1 MAPRASGMARK
12 GVRLV
17 APCGVPFVVCS
28 PSAARLVSV
37 IGMIVGMPSVDRL
50 EDSRQE
56 PDPGAPNPRGV
67 LYPARLPTFD
77 RLPAPDAVAQL
88 GRWFWIP
95 EWRIPPGRASR
106 QHLIAFPPRH
116 PVLEPGSR
124 GPAGPTTGGSYPGPT
139 RPAGAPRPP

>member
-88 GRWFWIP
+88 VRWFWIP
-95 EWRIPPGRASR
+95 EWRIPPGGASPPPLVPFPAR
-106 QHLIAFPPRH
+106 Q
-116 PVLEPGSR
+116 PGVE
-124 GPAGPTTGGSYPGPT
+124 TGIG
-139 RPAGAPRPP
+139 RPARPTDGRCV

>member
-17 APCGVPFVVCS
+17 APCGVPFVVCP

-56 PDPGAPNPRGV
+56 PDPGAPNPRGG

-77 RLPAPDAVAQL
+77 RLPAPDAGAQL
-88 GRWFWIP
+88 VRWFWVP
-95 EWRIPPGRASR
+95 EWRG
-106 QHLIAFPPRH
+106 PPR
-116 PVLEPGSR
+116 G
-124 GPAGPTTGGSYPGPT
+124 GPP
-139 RPAGAPRPP
+139 PRPLPLPAPQPRACS